1 VGEPDECLLARF
13 YWRARALF
21 AVDDGLPS
29 DSVRGMPTVEPAGT
43 TLFLKR
49 WLRRPL
55 AMGAV
60 VPSGRPLGEAM
71 ARATLAAMMGR
82 DGRVIEL
89 GAGAGH
95 VTKSLLAAGI
105 PAERLALIERDPEL
119 ATFLRRH
126 FRGPKVLEGDA
137 ARLPRLLSTHGID
150 RIAAVVSSLPL
161 LSLPAEVV
169 NGIVHG
175 VFESLPRGAALVQFT
190 YGPAPPVPRALRE
203 RLHLQAHSSPRIWR
217 NVPPAVVWTFT
228 RPRKA

>member
-1 VGEPDECLLARF
+1 
-13 YWRARALF
+13 
-21 AVDDGLPS
+21 
-29 DSVRGMPTVEPAGT
+29 MPTISPAGT

-71 ARATLAAMMGR
+71 ARTTLAAMAGR
-82 DGRVIEL
+82 DGHVVEL

-95 VTKSLLAAGI
+95 VTKALLAAGI
-105 PAERLALIERDPEL
+105 PAERLALVERDPEL
-119 ATFLRRH
+119 AAFLRRH
-126 FRGPKVLEGDA
+126 LPGPKVLEGDA
-137 ARLPRLLSTHGID
+137 AHLPRLLGGHGID

-161 LSLPAEVV
+161 LSLPADVV

-203 RLHLQAHSSPRIWR
+203 RLHLKASSGPRIWR

-228 RPRKA
+228 RPAAA